1 MNRYFLDESGHGGD
15 LASSSTLDFGGQP
28 VFALA
33 CVGVQD
39 EGALVAEL
47 DRLRESY
54 SCGAGELKSSAL
66 GNRLPALGGELV
78 DWLIR
83 HDAAIFIELVEKRFF
98 VTIHVI
104 NNLLCGRYGL
114 DEVDQA
120 SRSQFAEFLNGK
132 AFDPVLLS
140 YMAACRSQSMDDIR
154 AVLNLLWDLLDE
166 SDEDLARTLQILT
179 MYARDD
185 AVSSDAEVA
194 RFLPIPDEN
203 PAGKRVWMLPNLQ
216 CFTNIYGRINKSRPD
231 GLDGVTCVHDV
242 QLQYD
247 KVLGDGKAML
257 ETLARQGA
265 MPNVPFADYR
275 LRGQVTLAFATGDE
289 EPCLQA
295 ADILA
300 GLTMRFVRTG
310 LPRGGKCDAA
320 LRDAFFQL
328 HDIGNP
334 FTAAGL
340 NLGVSDAVLDHL
352 QLPNVSAAPFV
363 F

>member
-1 MNRYFLDESGHGGD
+1 M
-15 LASSSTLDFGGQP
+15 
-28 VFALA
+28 FALA
-33 CVGVQD
+33 CVGVHD
-39 EGALVAEL
+39 ESALATEL
-47 DRLRESY
+47 DRLRTKHR
-54 SCGAGELKSSAL
+54 CGDGDLKSSAL
-66 GNRLPALGGELV
+66 GNRLPVLGSELV
-78 DWLIR
+78 EWLVR

-98 VTIHVI
+98 VSIHVV

-114 DEVDQA
+114 DEVDQT
-120 SRSQFAEFLNGK
+120 SRSQFAEFLNDK
-132 AFDPVLLS
+132 SFDAVLLA
-140 YMAACRSQSMDDIR
+140 YLAACRSQSLDDIR
-154 AVLNLLWDLLDE
+154 GVLNLLWDSLDE

-185 AVSSDAEVA
+185 ALRSDAEVN

-203 PAGKRVWMLPNLQ
+203 PTGKRVWMLPNLQ
-216 CFTNIYGRINKSRPD
+216 CFTNIYGRINKSRLD

-257 ETLARQGA
+257 ETLARQDA

-275 LRGQVTLAFATGDE
+275 LQGQVTLAFATGDD

-300 GLTMRFVRTG
+300 GLTMRLVRTG
-310 LPRGGKCDAA
+310 LPRGGKCDPA
-320 LRDAFFQL
+320 LQVAFFQL
-328 HDIGNP
+328 HDLGNP

-340 NLGVSDAVLDHL
+340 NLVVSDAVLNRL
-352 QLPNVSAAPFV
+352 RLPNVPAAPFV